1 MPSENNHSDAMVA
14 RLEKEIEERQ
24 SFIEGTVAN
33 AQDAERDLT
42 DSETELVT
50 EARKRI
56 EVAES
61 QLETLDAARES
72 ARKARK
78 RADDVQR
85 AMAEMRQEVD
95 NGKVE
100 YRTAG
105 GWLHDVY
112 YAERGDR
119 DAQQR
124 LEIATRAADHIKTG
138 DVSGVIPEPIVGDLI
153 NFIDATRPIVNALGT
168 SPITSATWLRPVVS
182 QHTSVAAQ
190 GAAGAAG
197 DEKSELTS
205 QKMTITDLTG
215 TAVTYGGYVNVS
227 RQTLDFGPGSD
238 FVVEDLAA
246 QYAILTEG
254 VVADELAAT
263 GTAAEGYG
271 TAGNETAES
280 IAGAIWSAVGTVYDA
295 TKGRGRLILAVAPD
309 TLGTF
314 GQLFAPVSPRD
325 AQSPGFNAGDFGQ
338 GMMGNISGVDVI
350 MSAGLDAGEAFLF
363 STAALELFEQRVG
376 SLSVQE
382 PSVLGMQ
389 VAYAGYFDALTI
401 DDGAIVPLTAT

>member
-1 MPSENNHSDAMVA
+1 MGENKHSDAQIA
-14 RLEKEIEERQ
+14 RLEKEIEERNA
-24 SFIEGTVAN
+24 FIEGTTAN

-42 DSETELVT
+42 ANEMELIT

-56 EVAES
+56 EVVEE
-61 QLETLDAARES
+61 QLEVLDSARETQQ
-72 ARKARK
+72 RARK
-78 RADDVQR
+78 RADDLQR
-85 AMAEMRQEVD
+85 AMAEMRVEVD
-95 NGKVE
+95 KGKVE
-100 YRTAG
+100 YRSAG
-105 GWLHDVY
+105 EWLRDVY
-112 YAERGDR
+112 HSERGDR
-119 DAQQR
+119 DARLR
-124 LEIATRAADHIKTG
+124 LEMATRAADHIKTS
-138 DVSGVIPEPIVGDLI
+138 DVAGVIPEPIVGDLI

-182 QHTSVAAQ
+182 QHTAVAAQ
-190 GAAGAAG
+190 GAAGAAA

-227 RQTLDFGPGSD
+227 RQTIDFGPGSD

-263 GTAAEGYG
+263 ATTAVGYG

-280 IAGAIWSAVGTVYDA
+280 VAAAIWEAVGTVYDV
-295 TKGRGRLILAVAPD
+295 TKGRGRLLLAVAPD
-309 TLGTF
+309 TLGVF
-314 GQLFAPVSPRD
+314 GPLFAPVSPRD
-325 AQSPGFNAGDFGQ
+325 SQSPGFNAGDFGQ
-338 GMMGNISGVDVI
+338 GMMGNISGVDVV
-350 MSAGLDAGEAFLF
+350 MSAGLDSGEAFLF
-363 STAALELFEQRVG
+363 STAAIELFEQRVG

-401 DDGAIVPLTAT
+401 DDDAIVPLTAS